1 MEKKFQ
7 LDTSQ
12 QEKQQNSCMSYQ
24 ELLCCGLTKEKSNTL
39 EKEEKD
45 PIGIMMSNPS
55 LKPEELEEKLMNLRQ
70 NLLQEEKSV
79 TVESPQKDK
88 KMTSQGKN
96 NTSKNDTQPT
106 NSLETLEVVLTL
118 RGGELKPF
126 WNIHIK
132 ERSKNLWLPTKTD
145 CVGLDSKYSNL
156 LFQNFPKEESL
167 FSIIAQSQK
176 TKNLCPIFSPLSMSF
191 RQELMDYENIKQV
204 FKPNSNLNKTSFLR
218 TMRVRLFPTL
228 RQKNILNML
237 FGVYRRYYN
246 NAKRFSEEH
255 NNTCCFLKVRDGMRK
270 DPKYKLPNK
279 WKQINSMI
287 PERVSRGAIQDF
299 CSALEGNFTK
309 IRNGDITHFEMK
321 SKRKKDLTQTLNI
334 TKDRFSVS
342 EKTKNTM
349 FPGTKFRDPTKTYDK
364 TNYGLNIRGSYKK
377 GRTRIKLR
385 DINIEHDCR
394 ISYENSRF
402 FLLIPY
408 YKEEIKPIPRHTV
421 ISLDSGIR
429 TFQTGYSPEGHT
441 VEICKNPND
450 KLRKMYNKLD
460 DLNKKYFDT
469 KVNGSFTK
477 KFKEKRTAISKRRRI
492 IFEKIRNIIDNL
504 HWKTIKFLT
513 SNYKDIIISDFRVK
527 ELLKLKELR
536 HISKR
541 VLSSLSHY
549 RFRRRLI
556 EKCHCR
562 GNYLCI
568 FDESYTSKTCSECGK
583 INQFLGA
590 KKVFECP
597 YCDYVADRDINAG
610 RNILLKVLDFLNTCV
625 LDSRESLTT
634 LCYTGVK

>member
-1 MEKKFQ
+1 
-7 LDTSQ
+7 
-12 QEKQQNSCMSYQ
+12 
-24 ELLCCGLTKEKSNTL
+24 
-39 EKEEKD
+39 
-45 PIGIMMSNPS
+45 
-55 LKPEELEEKLMNLRQ
+55 
-70 NLLQEEKSV
+70 
-79 TVESPQKDK
+79 
-88 KMTSQGKN
+88 
-96 NTSKNDTQPT
+96 
-106 NSLETLEVVLTL
+106 
-118 RGGELKPF
+118 
-126 WNIHIK
+126 
-132 ERSKNLWLPTKTD
+132 
-145 CVGLDSKYSNL
+145 
-156 LFQNFPKEESL
+156 
-167 FSIIAQSQK
+167 
-176 TKNLCPIFSPLSMSF
+176 
-191 RQELMDYENIKQV
+191 MDYENIKQV
-204 FKPNSNLNKTSFLR
+204 LKPNSDLNKTSFLR

-255 NNTCCFLKVRDGMRK
+255 NNTYLFRKVRNEMRK

-279 WKQINSMI
+279 WKQIKSMI

-309 IRNGDITHFEMK
+309 IRNGYINHFEMK

-334 TKDRFSVS
+334 TKDRFSVV
-342 EKTKNTM
+342 EKTKNTI

-364 TNYGLNIRGSYKK
+364 TNYGLNIRGFYKK
-377 GRTRIKLR
+377 GKTKIKLR

-408 YKEEIKPIPRHTV
+408 YKEETKTVPRHTV

-429 TFQTGYSPEGHT
+429 TFQAGYCPEGHT
-441 VEICKNPND
+441 VEISKNPNE
-450 KLRKMYNKLD
+450 KLKKMYDKLD

-469 KVNGSFTK
+469 KVDGSFTK
-477 KFKEKRTAISKRRRI
+477 KFQEKRTAISKRRRE

-513 SNYKDIIISDFRVK
+513 SNYQDIIISDFKVK

-549 RFRRRLI
+549 RFRQRLI
-556 EKCHCR
+556 EKCFSR

-568 FDESYTSKTCSECGK
+568 FDESYTSKTCSRCGK
-583 INQFLGA
+583 TNQSLGA
-590 KKVFECP
+590 SKTFCCP
-597 YCDYVADRDINAG
+597 YCDYVSDRDISAG
-610 RNILLKVLDFLNTCV
+610 RNILLKTLDFLNTCC
-625 LDSRESLTT
+625 LSLRH
-634 LCYTGVK
+634 TGVN